1 MQKSHTHLRKDQ
13 LDGRVA
19 EAMLHSSKV
28 GINNPGEKLSSVSE
42 DIHRASKDQPSEP
55 ESISNRLRA
64 LPEGRQYIMQKF
76 LNEETHQLAGVL
88 NEGAQELSCP
98 AGKYGHSSKYALPQ
112 GIKSPLGSSLVMMG
126 AFTEDFDEYAH
137 YAHRKPVLSANYI
150 HSTSTKNPTLEREAL
165 AKEYKAY
172 ESRFDK
178 PREKSTK
185 LENCTNSF

>member
-1 MQKSHTHLRKDQ
+1 MQQSHTHLRKGQ
-13 LDGRVA
+13 LDDRIE
-19 EAMLHSSKV
+19 EATLRSSKV
-28 GINNPGEKLSSVSE
+28 GINDPGEKSASVSE
-42 DIHRASKDQPSEP
+42 AIHRASKDQPREP
-55 ESISNRLRA
+55 ESISDRLHT

-88 NEGAQELSCP
+88 NEGTQKLSCT
-98 AGKYGHSSKYALPQ
+98 AGKHGHSSKHALPQ

-137 YAHRKPVLSANYI
+137 YAHRKPILSANYI
-150 HSTSTKNPTLEREAL
+150 RSTSTKNPILERKAL
-165 AKEYKAY
+165 AKEYAAY

-178 PREKSTK
+178 PREKSKK